1 MDSEPELYETVWCT
15 FNIGIKC
22 FISPLRDIV
31 SHVLIIKTIPK
42 DLFPDASR
50 AIGILAAPP
59 PLFFD
64 IPPVPSALPH
74 STTMSR
80 DGWHI
85 DRGEEG

>member
-1 MDSEPELYETVWCT
+1 MDSEPELYETAWCT
-15 FNIGIKC
+15 FNIGSKC

-31 SHVLIIKTIPK
+31 SHVLIAKTIPK

-50 AIGILAAPP
+50 AIGILAA
-59 PLFFD
+59 
-64 IPPVPSALPH
+64 PVPSALPH